1 MQTIYLFPV
10 FDCIFEAKSL
20 IMHSDR
26 YSFAICPGIDFAIE
40 NFIKKFNLDMPDIL
54 WKVNTTGYHT
64 NTNFVDIKAEDI
76 ADFIEQFN
84 DINPKFIEHEK
95 DIDMNKIYKI

>member
-10 FDCIFEAKSL
+10 FDCIFESKSL
-20 IMHSDR
+20 IMHSN
-26 YSFAICPGIDFAIE
+26 SFPFMICPGIDYAIDH
-40 NFIKKFNLDMPDIL
+40 FLKKLKLDISDII

-64 NTNFVDIKAEDI
+64 KIDLVDIKAKDI
-76 ADFIEQFN
+76 NDFMKQFN

-95 DIDMNKIYKI
+95 DIDINKILEI